1 MKISDSEQVV
11 DSVIQAIIEM
21 MSTTDVLNLAGF
33 GKFETKYRA
42 PYTMV
47 DNFPKTSEKS
57 GHGIKKDVPG
67 KFKVK
72 FTAYPTLN
80 EAAEKYFKKDSN
92 ENE

>member
-21 MSTTDVLNLAGF
+21 MSTTEVLNLAGF

-47 DNFPKTSEKS
+47 DNFPKTSEKA
-57 GHGIKKDVPG
+57 GHGVKKDVPG
-67 KFKVK
+67 RFKVK
-72 FTAYPTLN
+72 FTACPPLN
-80 EAAEKYFKKDSN
+80 ESAEKFFEEDSN
-92 ENE
+92 KDE